1 MSLRAGPMLD
11 TFVCG
16 YSQDT
21 GICYCPSHAV
31 WNMVIFADLQFFSE
45 QPDRFCKILEAQ
57 GNNIF
62 GDPSFYQVGGQW
74 MTRSR
79 KKLLFLLVLLYLLW
93 VSFFFQWLRRSWE
106 HPLDLYWVP
115 SSHYKW
121 VFFSKGSSL
130 VWFLS
135 WDNCPWKP
143 GCDVNQVKLFLSQL
157 YRTKLKMDAYT
168 LLLSRSEDS
177 AEAKLTLYRSEK

>member
-62 GDPSFYQVGGQW
+62 EDPSFYQDGRHW

-79 KKLLFLLVLLYLLW
+79 KKLLFLLVLLYLLG
-93 VSFFFQWLRRSWE
+93 VSFFSVTTEELGTSPWLILGSQL
-106 HPLDLYWVP
+106 PLQVGL
-115 SSHYKW
+115 
-121 VFFSKGSSL
+121 FSKGSSL

-135 WDNCPWKP
+135 WDNRPWKP